1 MNKKNFDHKPK
12 ILIVDDESTN
22 LRLLQQILQDDYNL
36 SFAKNGMDCLDLAQT
51 IQPDLILLDV
61 MMPGMSGFDVCIDLK
76 KQTQTQHIPVI
87 FITARDEDHD
97 EAYGLEIG
105 AVDYVTKPISPAV
118 VEARVRT
125 HLSLVRADELKNAHL
140 LLIQRLS
147 RAAEY
152 KDNETGLHIVR
163 MSHYSKELA
172 LEYGCSESYAE
183 DLLHA
188 APMHDIGKI
197 GIPDSILLKP
207 GKLTPEEFKVMK
219 QHPQFGAEILGDSP
233 ISVIRTAREVALGHH
248 EKWNGTGYP
257 KGLAGSDIPLSARIV
272 ALADV
277 FDALTT
283 KRPYKE
289 AWSVEEAMD
298 YINEQ
303 KGQHFDPQLVDIFV
317 NVLDRLLV
325 IKNQWCESIP

>member
-1 MNKKNFDHKPK
+1 MTKHNFDHKPK
-12 ILIVDDESTN
+12 ILTVDDEPAN
-22 LRLLQQILQDDYNL
+22 LRLLQEILQNDYNL
-36 SFAKNGMDCLDLAQT
+36 SFAKNGVDCLDLART
-51 IQPDLILLDV
+51 LQPDLILLDV
-61 MMPGMSGFDVCIDLK
+61 MMPDMSGFDVCLELK
-76 KQTQTQHIPVI
+76 KDPQTQHIPII
-87 FITARDEDHD
+87 FITALNEDHD

-105 AVDYVTKPISPAV
+105 AVDYVTKPISPPV
-118 VEARVRT
+118 VLARVNT

-152 KDNETGLHIVR
+152 KDNETGLHIIR
-163 MSHYSKELA
+163 MSHYSKILA
-172 LEYGCSESYAE
+172 LGYGCSDSYAE
-183 DLLHA
+183 NLLHA

-219 QHPQFGAEILGDSP
+219 QHPEFGAEILGDSSV
-233 ISVIRTAREVALGHH
+233 SVIDMAREVALGHH

-257 KGLAGSDIPLSARIV
+257 KGLAGDLIPLSARIV

-289 AWSVEEAMD
+289 AWPIEDAVAYM
-298 YINEQ
+298 NEQ
-303 KGQHFDPQLVDIFV
+303 KGEHFDPVLVDIFV
-317 NVLDRLLV
+317 NVLDQLLV
-325 IKNQWCESIP
+325 IKDQWSE